1 MPGHRR
7 ARALLLALA
16 MAVVLT
22 SAAFTHP
29 TRAAAERPRA
39 DAPGTSVPAGIESL
53 GHLIFI
59 VQENRSFDH
68 YFGTYRSPSGDPVDG
83 IPRNADDGFTVCI
96 PNPVRRECQEPYH
109 STTLADIGGPHGHDA
124 SVTDVNGGKM
134 NGFIRA
140 AMAFD
145 RARNCIEHPFRA
157 ACRAK
162 TGPDG
167 QPDVIGYH
175 TDQEIPNYWAY
186 ADWGVLQDRMF
197 APVDSWSLPAHL
209 YLVSAWAATC
219 TSGPM
224 SCRSEPQT
232 PVAPVYPWTD
242 ITYLLHEQGVPWG
255 YYVSD
260 ETDLSCALPLTRRD
274 CARRENVSEVSWNPL
289 LWFRTVKDAGQQDNV
304 RHTSD
309 FLRQVENGTLPPVSW
324 VIPGELESEHPNHG
338 SLRPGER
345 YVTRLVNAIGQSPI
359 WNDAAIFITWDDWG
373 GFYDHV
379 RPPRVDAMGY
389 GIRVPGLVLGPYAK
403 QAYVDHQLLS
413 FDAYLKLIEDRFLG
427 GERLDPSTL
436 SRPDSR
442 PSVRETKPGLGDL
455 AAAFD
460 FSQVPRPAP
469 ILPT

>member
-1 MPGHRR
+1 MTQ
-7 ARALLLALA
+7 
-16 MAVVLT
+16 T
-22 SAAFTHP
+22 SQ
-29 TRAAAERPRA
+29 RQ
-39 DAPGTSVPAGIESL
+39 S
-53 GHLIFI
+53 
-59 VQENRSFDH
+59 
-68 YFGTYRSPSGDPVDG
+68 
-83 IPRNADDGFTVCI
+83 
-96 PNPVRRECQEPYH
+96 
-109 STTLADIGGPHGHDA
+109 TLADIGGPHGHDA

-379 RPPRVDAMGY
+379 EPPRIDGNGY
-389 GIRVPGLVLGPYAK
+389 GIRVPGLVISPYAR
-403 QAYVDHQLLS
+403 QGFIDHQTLS
-413 FDAYLKLIEDRFLG
+413 FDAFLKLIEDRFLG
-427 GERLDPSTL
+427 GQRLDPKTDG
-436 SRPDSR
+436 RPDPR
-442 PSVRETKPGLGDL
+442 PVVREEVPELGDL
-455 AAAFD
+455 ARVFD
-460 FSQVPRPAP
+460 FTQPPGP
-469 ILPT
+469 PLILEP